1 MIRFICDHKKTRRH
15 STMSYQYEQK
25 YVDTTAPTWSA
36 NWNTTAPY
44 NIEYVYRK
52 ILTVTDTCEGCGKIV
67 KVSVL

>member
-1 MIRFICDHKKTRRH
+1 
-15 STMSYQYEQK
+15 MSYQYEQK